1 MLFGFAQSNGG
12 VDRVQA
18 HEAGRGKDEEAHLEK
33 HFFRGGVAPIGFTV
47 VDKLSVFPSRFFTF
61 IHFSVCCSLSLSL
74 PLALAFDVITGPNW

>member
-33 HFFRGGVAPIGFTV
+33 HFFGGG
-47 VDKLSVFPSRFFTF
+47 
-61 IHFSVCCSLSLSL
+61 SLRSDLQL
-74 PLALAFDVITGPNW
+74 LTN